1 MSRASARTADL
12 IRARGKSR
20 PRKSKRLPRQQL
32 PKLIQVEY
40 YKAIEFI
47 PRTAERILMALLAP
61 ALPELLPDE
70 EVRGD
75 AARYD
80 ASDKS
85 KRKAQLDRIIAK
97 AAAQMVDAVRPK
109 EIAKMSQK
117 FGDRTSD
124 FQKAQFDAQVRS
136 AFGVGLDK
144 IAIAEK
150 GIERQVE
157 GWVALNTD
165 LIRSLPDRYFDD
177 IRMQVIEGIEAGTR
191 HEVIAKG
198 LAGRYEIATNQA
210 KLIARDQV
218 GKLYGDLNAQRQ
230 QNLGVTGYFWRGVQD
245 NREREE
251 HVEREG
257 RRYSW
262 DDPPEDGQP
271 GQPINCRCYAEPDF
285 AAILDEL

>member
-20 PRKSKRLPRQQL
+20 PRKATRLPRQQL

-47 PRTAERILMALLAP
+47 PRTAERFLMALLAP
-61 ALPELLPDE
+61 ALPDLLPDE

-85 KRKAQLDRIIAK
+85 KRKAQLDRIITK

-109 EIAKMSQK
+109 DIAKVSQK
-117 FGDRTSD
+117 FGDRTSA
-124 FQKAQFDAQVRS
+124 FQKTQLDAQVRS

-177 IRMQVIEGIEAGTR
+177 IRMQVIEGIETGTR
-191 HEVIAKG
+191 HEVISKE
-198 LAGRYEIATNQA
+198 LAGRYEIATNQT

-230 QNLGVTGYFWRGVQD
+230 QNLGVTGYYWRGVQD

-257 RRYSW
+257 HRYSW

>member
-61 ALPELLPDE
+61 ALPDLLPDE

-109 EIAKMSQK
+109 EIAKVSQK

-124 FQKAQFDAQVRS
+124 FQKAQLDAQVRS

-165 LIRSLPDRYFDD
+165 LIRSLPDRYFDE
-177 IRMQVIEGIEAGTR
+177 IRMQVIEGIESGTR
-191 HEVIAKG
+191 HEVIAKE
-198 LAGRYEIATNQA
+198 LASRYEIATNQA